1 MRLGT
6 CHSPQACTVVSGR
19 ELHPESGAD
28 ALNCCEKKT
37 ARQRRVLDP
46 HPGAASFLELAGH
59 RKMGDFGADPERS
72 SGPRVPPQP
81 KARLVSQGSI
91 SHMCQQGLSD
101 PSDRLRGSGVTLS
114 LSLH

>member
-59 RKMGDFGADPERS
+59 RKMGDFNCLQTAPG
-72 SGPRVPPQP
+72 QT
-81 KARLVSQGSI
+81 
-91 SHMCQQGLSD
+91 
-101 PSDRLRGSGVTLS
+101 LRGVQGPGSRPS
-114 LSLH
+114 LRPD